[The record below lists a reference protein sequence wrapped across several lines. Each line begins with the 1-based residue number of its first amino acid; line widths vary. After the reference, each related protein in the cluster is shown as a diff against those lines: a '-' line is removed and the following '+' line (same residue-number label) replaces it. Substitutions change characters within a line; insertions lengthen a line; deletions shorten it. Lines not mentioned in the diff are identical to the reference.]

1 MDRNSPFSRQNR
13 LGAPFEAASP
23 VSSRACTWAHPLQ
36 LLCFLQFP
44 SFPFSSGSLGN
55 KSKCCTFHCYAGSR
69 NFTSPQ
75 PRCVM
80 SYQGSRTP
88 EIPGTDLLT
97 QAELAVVFRIRSDQ
111 QDKILIKLQ
120 RFPGLMDAPVFSV
133 PWKQTPQE
141 LRLVMPRDV
150 GLLLPTPWGR
160 KGGRDEM

>member
-1 MDRNSPFSRQNR
+1 
-13 LGAPFEAASP
+13 
-23 VSSRACTWAHPLQ
+23 
-36 LLCFLQFP
+36 
-44 SFPFSSGSLGN
+44 
-55 KSKCCTFHCYAGSR
+55 
-69 NFTSPQ
+69 
-75 PRCVM
+75 M

-120 RFPGLMDAPVFSV
+120 RFPGLMAAPVFSV